1 MTLGVFTTS
10 CGLCVG
16 PPSQDK
22 AAPGLCVV
30 CYVFCAVMCRCA
42 IVCLFD
48 PFSCDVLR
56 RSSER
61 ERSDGDGWAAFAAA
75 TTLSQQRQQ
84 HPGSVGRL
92 VCCGGSQTCC
102 SRAAHQ
108 ASDMST
114 ASCDATVPLTLH
126 NDLTDS
132 LRLTWLDSKGG
143 STEAVPPSRRWL
155 PPHGRQVLELPSAG
169 GWLLGERLLWR
180 GVVGAGGTAS
190 PTHAVRRDTNIS
202 VGAGATTLLPPLPS
216 LSNATDAF
224 GRRPVD
230 AFVLLLNTE
239 PQALQLCS
247 APPAPPGVAW
257 RHTAAAH
264 VCHGALPA
272 SGRRYLRG
280 LQPGATLLAYEP
292 VWGLGLEA
300 ATEPSPRVERVS
312 RVLPSP
318 GAPYH
323 AAYTAHL
330 RAPAHA
336 DAADAGGGVRV
347 YNHLRETALLCGAP
361 LAGEAEGAL
370 VCKARVRGLEHA
382 WLPRSLVEA
391 SSGWQFLGLAQAVR
405 LPCQSKRCALRLASP
420 LAPAPAA
427 EAEVEA
433 APPTGAATATEA
445 EWTVHNAHDAPLR
458 VCELPDGAQA
468 ALSASEAEG
477 DESAWPLA
485 AELASGR
492 VTLRCVAGQ
501 VAAGQT
507 ATLQPPPDTRGVPRD
522 RMVAALR
529 PLRLLP
535 TAAGEA
541 VLEVGLGDAVAGEAG
556 VPHLAEAA
564 APIGR
569 STAVQVAAA
578 AAAAMAAVPPRP
590 AARAASCAARYAH
603 EAVTQILGSIEREWT
618 NLTSALEA
626 GQVPLEVPSD
636 MIELGTDADPTRRVP
651 LTKAIG

>member
-1 MTLGVFTTS
+1 MS
-10 CGLCVG
+10 
-16 PPSQDK
+16 
-22 AAPGLCVV
+22 
-30 CYVFCAVMCRCA
+30 
-42 IVCLFD
+42 
-48 PFSCDVLR
+48 
-56 RSSER
+56 
-61 ERSDGDGWAAFAAA
+61 AAA
-75 TTLSQQRQQ
+75 
-84 HPGSVGRL
+84 
-92 VCCGGSQTCC
+92 
-102 SRAAHQ
+102 
-108 ASDMST
+108 
-114 ASCDATVPLTLH
+114 CDATVPLTLH

-169 GWLLGERLLWR
+169 GWLIGERLLWR

-190 PTHAVRRDTNIS
+190 PTHVVRRDTNIS

-330 RAPAHA
+330 HAPADA

-361 LAGEAEGAL
+361 QGGEAEGAL

-391 SSGWQFLGLAQAVR
+391 SSGWQFFGLAQAVR

-427 EAEVEA
+427 EAEAEAGAEA

-477 DESAWPLA
+477 DGSAWPLA

-492 VTLRCVAGQ
+492 VALRCIAGQ

-529 PLRLLP
+529 PLLLLP

-556 VPHLAEAA
+556 VPHLAEAV

-569 STAVQVAAA
+569 ATVVQVAA

-651 LTKAIG
+651 LIKAIG

>member
-1 MTLGVFTTS
+1 
-10 CGLCVG
+10 
-16 PPSQDK
+16 
-22 AAPGLCVV
+22 
-30 CYVFCAVMCRCA
+30 
-42 IVCLFD
+42 
-48 PFSCDVLR
+48 
-56 RSSER
+56 
-61 ERSDGDGWAAFAAA
+61 
-75 TTLSQQRQQ
+75 
-84 HPGSVGRL
+84 
-92 VCCGGSQTCC
+92 
-102 SRAAHQ
+102 
-108 ASDMST
+108 MST
-114 ASCDATVPLTLH
+114 AACDATVPLTLH

-361 LAGEAEGAL
+361 QGGEAEGAL

-529 PLRLLP
+529 PLLLLP

-556 VPHLAEAA
+556 VPHLAEAV

-569 STAVQVAAA
+569 ATAVQVAA

-651 LTKAIG
+651 LIKAIG